1 MHRTRTVLALGAM
14 LMVLSLSATAASA
27 STTSSDQPPVPGATR
42 FGNAWVVP
50 VSTKGPSWFDADF
63 ARRVMAA
70 GAQGVRAPAG
80 AELPTAVGLASPGIR
95 PGQWLVTV
103 TTDPVGFAWCTAN
116 FIFKNSSGVY
126 GIGTAGHCAANDAL
140 GAYPDVTAYVV
151 PPVGSGQLPGFYHI
165 GKFVLSHNNDIGDD
179 FAMIQ
184 IYPEYQSWVNPS
196 MPVWGGPTG
205 VYSSSMPTVV
215 KHFGHGA
222 AVGTGGTPR
231 VGVCPI
237 LDARGGNAF
246 AWYGVGAPGDSGSGV
261 EAVTGEAVGNFTH
274 IVISDGIPGEILPG
288 MLAGTTMSKILSIAS
303 GWTLQLGSLIPV

>member
-1 MHRTRTVLALGAM
+1 MRRSRTVLALGA
-14 LMVLSLSATAASA
+14 LLALALTLTPTAAGAA
-27 STTSSDQPPVPGATR
+27 SQPPAPGA
-42 FGNAWVVP
+42 VP
-50 VSTKGPSWFDADF
+50 FEGGWAVPYPTTGPSWYDLDF
-63 ARRVMAA
+63 YHRVMAA
-70 GAQGVRAPAG
+70 GNQGVRAPAG
-80 AELPTAVGLASPGIR
+80 AEMPAAVGLAYPGIR

-116 FIFKNSSGVY
+116 FIFKNSGGVY

-140 GAYPDVTAYVV
+140 GGYPDVTAYVV

-184 IYPEYQSWVNPS
+184 IFPEYQSWVNPT

-205 VYSSSMPTVV
+205 VYSSTLPTVV

-231 VGVCPI
+231 AGVCPI
-237 LDARGGNAF
+237 LDARNGNAF
-246 AWYGVGAPGDSGSGV
+246 AWHGVGAPGDSGSGV

-274 IVISDGIPGEILPG
+274 IVILDGVPGEILPG
-288 MLAGTTMSKILSIAS
+288 MLAGTTMSKIQQIAS